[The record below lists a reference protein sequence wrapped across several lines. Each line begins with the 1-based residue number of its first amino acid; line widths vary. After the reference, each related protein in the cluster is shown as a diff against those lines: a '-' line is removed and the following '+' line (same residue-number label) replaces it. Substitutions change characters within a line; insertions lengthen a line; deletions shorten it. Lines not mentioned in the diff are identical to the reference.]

1 MDKLSVMLP
10 VQSWNNILAILGDRP
25 FKEVA
30 DLVMQIKTQAEAQI
44 PALTTPDVPAEDA
57 EVK

>member
-1 MDKLSVMLP
+1 VDKLSVMLP

-44 PALTTPDVPAEDA
+44 STLTTPDVPAEDA

>member
-44 PALTTPDVPAEDA
+44 SAPTTPDVPAEDA